1 MLPGDTKGVFDWL
14 SVQRSAM
21 VLMGTVVQSSFSS
34 ILHKACDE
42 EGESEWCECV
52 KMTTECLYL

>member
-21 VLMGTVVQSSFSS
+21 VLMGTVVQSSFLN

-42 EGESEWCECV
+42 GENERCECV